1 VKASTSRTSP
11 LTVGASM
18 PTEAEKHMDSEMQCF
33 VYLCECEIWYLT
45 IVDCFLRYALFDGVV
60 DSREAMPPRG
70 SSSSQSSGLTPR
82 VSQIHLN
89 YVVMENQ
96 IRTMQDVL
104 AAEQED
110 HRETRES
117 LAAYNAQMKAFM
129 VVRNKNTFVAF
140 ITFSDIYVC

>member
-1 VKASTSRTSP
+1 MSP

-18 PTEAEKHMDSEMQCF
+18 PAEAEKHMDSEMQCS

-70 SSSSQSSGLTPR
+70 SSLSQSSGLTPH